1 MFGAMPGA
9 MKKSF
14 ALLTLAAM
22 VMALG
27 GCGGSEEPA
36 PAKKTETK
44 KKGGKQKP
52 HENPWAVET
61 QGADGDA
68 AKAAAKPE
76 KKKKKGKESETAN
89 PWAKENPSPAAE
101 E

>member
-1 MFGAMPGA
+1 

-22 VMALG
+22 AMALG

-36 PAKKTETK
+36 PAKKAETK

-61 QGADGDA
+61 QGADGA
-68 AKAAAKPE
+68 AAQAKPE
-76 KKKKKGKESETAN
+76 TKKKGKEPETAN

-101 E
+101 Q